1 MKITMNSAAIS
12 ALVIGALAHVK
23 LATQQAAEKTVERLK
38 RPPAGEGLP
47 EDDSWLSEF
56 GSVAC

>member
-23 LATQQAAEKTVERLK
+23 LATQQAAQKTVERLK

-47 EDDSWLSEF
+47 EDDS
-56 GSVAC
+56 